1 MSFRKLAMWFW
12 KRNVNNVEKKWVSTF
27 TVCGFETTCWA
38 LCGVKTNECGVE
50 TAFAAFVM
58 WIRYLLVSI

>member
-1 MSFRKLAMWFW
+1 MWFW
-12 KRNVNNVEKKWVSTF
+12 KRDVNNVEKKLVSKF

-38 LCGVKTNECGVE
+38 LCGDKTNECGVE

-58 WIRYLLVSI
+58 WI

>member
-1 MSFRKLAMWFW
+1 MSTML
-12 KRNVNNVEKKWVSTF
+12 KKTGFQF

-58 WIRYLLVSI
+58 WIQYLLVSI